1 MNNNLNNKNEL
12 NDLVKRF
19 QSIGYTIYSENED
32 SVILSKMINID
43 DNKDINIDDNKDINI
58 DDNKDINVDMVYIN
72 AKIMLA
78 EKYPA
83 TYSKESKAIINIK
96 APNIPFTKKELL
108 ILDAFDYE
116 IFFCHERNT
125 GQNIYSHIYM
135 L

>member
-32 SVILSKMINID
+32 SVILSKMINIEE
-43 DNKDINIDDNKDINI
+43 NKDID
-58 DDNKDINVDMVYIN
+58 VDMVYIN

-108 ILDAFDYE
+108 ILDTFDYE

>member
-1 MNNNLNNKNEL
+1 MNNNLNNRNEL

-32 SVILSKMINID
+32 SVILSKMINIE
-43 DNKDINIDDNKDINI
+43 DNKDIDV

-108 ILDAFDYE
+108 LLDAFDYE